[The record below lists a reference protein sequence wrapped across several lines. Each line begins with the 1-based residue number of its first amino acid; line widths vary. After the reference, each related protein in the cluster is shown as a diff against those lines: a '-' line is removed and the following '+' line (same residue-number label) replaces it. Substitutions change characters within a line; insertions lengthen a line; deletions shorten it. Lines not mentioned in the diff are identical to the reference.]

1 MIHFD
6 DLVKPTDWQSSMRQK
21 RNVMHTSQTEDNQ
34 EPNMDNKKRDTV

>member
-1 MIHFD
+1 
-6 DLVKPTDWQSSMRQK
+6 MRQK